1 MDEERRRL
9 ALGFGFVAFGLA
21 AVAQAV
27 AASEMRTWSVAWWAT
42 LVGGSA
48 SAVAGA
54 FATRHPGWVGDGG
67 GDARPVAFWTAV
79 AGVLLYLAGTVLVF
93 L

>member
-1 MDEERRRL
+1 MDEERRRIL
-9 ALGFGFVAFGLA
+9 LGVGFVAFGLV

-27 AASEMRTWSVAWWAT
+27 VTDGARTWSVAWWAT

-54 FATRHPGWVGDGG
+54 FATRHPGWVGGDEGG
-67 GDARPVAFWTAV
+67 ERPLTFWTAV
-79 AGVLLYLAGTVLVF
+79 AGILLYLAGSVVVVL
-93 L
+93 

>member
-1 MDEERRRL
+1 MDEQRRL
-9 ALGFGFVAFGLA
+9 AVGVGFVAFGLV

-27 AASEMRTWSVAWWAT
+27 LTDGTRTWSVAWWAT
-42 LVGGSA
+42 LIGGSV

-54 FATRHPGWVGDGG
+54 FAARHPGWVG
-67 GDARPVAFWTAV
+67 GDENDVRPLTFWTAV
-79 AGVLLYLAGTVLVF
+79 AGIVLYLAGSVLVF